1 MLSVRRLTEET
12 LGNVKLLADAVLI
25 GEETML
31 RIGRYGFEL
40 TYLRMQSAEWRSF
53 PPSEGFAPAD
63 LIGKPEAAVFA
74 AYADDE
80 RVVGV
85 ASVQCLPSGWAE
97 LCDIRVDA
105 SHRRKGVATALI
117 AACERF
123 AERQGMHGLRVT
135 ASESNPVL
143 CQFLQHNGFELQG
156 LDRRALIH
164 TPEEREKPLMRR
176 ACALYFYRETEKG

>member
-12 LGNVKLLADAVLI
+12 LDSVKLLADAVLI

-40 TYLRMQSAEWRSF
+40 SYLPRPSAEWRSF
-53 PPSEGFAPAD
+53 PAPEEYSAKE
-63 LIGKPEAAVFA
+63 LIKQQNAAVFA
-74 AYADDE
+74 AYVDE
-80 RVVGV
+80 RVVGL
-85 ASVQCLPSGWAE
+85 ASVICLSSGWAE

-105 SHRRKGVATALI
+105 AHRRQGVATALI

-123 AERQGMHGLRVT
+123 VIRQGMHGLRVT

-143 CQFLQHNGFELQG
+143 CQFLQHNGFALQG

-164 TPEEREKPLMRR
+164 TPAECDKPLMRR

>member
-12 LGNVKLLADAVLI
+12 LSGVKLLADAVLI
-25 GEETML
+25 GDETML

-40 TYLRMQSAEWRSF
+40 SYLPKQNAEWRSF
-53 PPSEGFAPAD
+53 PVQEEYAAASLLARD
-63 LIGKPEAAVFA
+63 DAAVFA
-74 AYADDE
+74 AYTDE
-80 RVVGV
+80 RAIGT
-85 ASVQCLPSGWAE
+85 ASVVCLSSGWAE

-105 SHRRKGVATALI
+105 SHRRQGAATALI

-123 AERQGMHGLRVT
+123 AERQGMYGLRVT